1 VTAASPV
8 ARQRPANAV
17 RLRPQLRRFL
27 ADRDQVEA
35 LIEALVSYLD
45 VIDGDPDDHADDELD
60 VDDEFD
66 REDDDPAEDDDADE
80 DTGDHE
86 EPADDFEASD
96 VTPDL
101 FTAHGPATPVRVVF
115 TPVSRRGELGSPVTF
130 DCHRRARE

>member
-1 VTAASPV
+1 MTAASPV

-45 VIDGDPDDHADDELD
+45 VIDGDPDDRADDELD

-80 DTGDHE
+80 DEFAFSETDE
-86 EPADDFEASD
+86 

-101 FTAHGPATPVRVVF
+101 FTAHGPATPVRVVS
-115 TPVSRRGELGSPVTF
+115 TPVSRRGELGSPATF
-130 DCHRRARE
+130 DCHRRARD